1 LLIYGKSGTG
11 KSSIINCGL
20 ISKIPKEDIYSIN
33 IRCGKNPYHNFISE
47 IKKYSGISLDD
58 PLEILEDIFYKYSK
72 PVALVFDQFEE
83 VFILSDEEE
92 RKKLAAGLS
101 EIIKS
106 RLKINIILVIREE
119 YFASL
124 TEFESEIP
132 GLYINRVRIEKMNRY
147 SAKEAII
154 KPCLACNVGIEEGL
168 ADKIIDQL
176 VWQSE
181 GLELTWMQ
189 ILMDR
194 LYGTAAKRDPEN
206 PVINNEDLVSLGR
219 IGNVLSNFLDE
230 QLKLMPD
237 GELGEAVLKTM
248 ISTDGTKKLVN
259 LDDICAALKVTG
271 TTNEHNV
278 IEGILMH
285 LVNVRIITDKNEDG
299 FYELRHDAIAGRI
312 YERMTASEKEMIE
325 VRSFLDNSLRIY
337 KQRNILLTNNDLKYI
352 EQFETKLILSNEL
365 KDFIELSRKEIQRI
379 RLRRRNLSFVS
390 VIMLIAV
397 LFSFSVWALIERT
410 KALEQSRVA
419 EEQKNEALKAN
430 KEAENARMLGLQDEN
445 KAKENE
451 AIAIEQK
458 KLADEQKQVA
468 LSANMVAEDS
478 RKQALAEKNKAVENE
493 RLALVAKKE
502 ADDARNE
509 VIKTDRQSQFY
520 LYLFNGK
527 ELANKSLMM
536 QENDTLRALLS
547 LSAYHLVNYGY
558 KNFGQNSGLVKYDGD
573 ILKSLQNSCLLFET
587 DSLTDGEIWAI
598 SSGYKKIVFSNN
610 IGQLNIS
617 VLDAS
622 TPKKLPLLK
631 TERIFSLP
639 VKSMVRSLS
648 FDKGS
653 NRLACGTLDGN
664 VFLFDDIDSKSS
676 EQKLLYNHNGNRVQ
690 CLAFVPGKNWLISS
704 STDKTIHIWDLSQQ
718 KTVKELI
725 LSESVQ
731 KFVLVGQDHLIF
743 TNSTGNIFSFDLNKV
758 DREPETIYTG
768 NSRFPL
774 QTIAYN
780 STHKWIV
787 ASSAGTLRVFTIN
800 PDNLHV
806 ISSGQFTVKH
816 KSRVSQTGFT
826 PDGNWFVSTSPD
838 AIMLWDL
845 RDVSDQDID
854 KLVPIVIDNNRQIFS
869 VAFDEDSKY
878 LFYGDNRILHIYPIS
893 INNVYSLLRS
903 KMGRKELT
911 ELEWKYYVKGDL
923 VMPGMK

>member
-1 LLIYGKSGTG
+1 
-11 KSSIINCGL
+11 
-20 ISKIPKEDIYSIN
+20 
-33 IRCGKNPYHNFISE
+33 
-47 IKKYSGISLDD
+47 
-58 PLEILEDIFYKYSK
+58 
-72 PVALVFDQFEE
+72 
-83 VFILSDEEE
+83 
-92 RKKLAAGLS
+92 
-101 EIIKS
+101 
-106 RLKINIILVIREE
+106 
-119 YFASL
+119 
-124 TEFESEIP
+124 
-132 GLYINRVRIEKMNRY
+132 
-147 SAKEAII
+147 
-154 KPCLACNVGIEEGL
+154 
-168 ADKIIDQL
+168 
-176 VWQSE
+176 
-181 GLELTWMQ
+181 
-189 ILMDR
+189 
-194 LYGTAAKRDPEN
+194 
-206 PVINNEDLVSLGR
+206 
-219 IGNVLSNFLDE
+219 
-230 QLKLMPD
+230 
-237 GELGEAVLKTM
+237 
-248 ISTDGTKKLVN
+248 
-259 LDDICAALKVTG
+259 
-271 TTNEHNV
+271 
-278 IEGILMH
+278 
-285 LVNVRIITDKNEDG
+285 
-299 FYELRHDAIAGRI
+299 
-312 YERMTASEKEMIE
+312 MIE

>member
-1 LLIYGKSGTG
+1 
-11 KSSIINCGL
+11 
-20 ISKIPKEDIYSIN
+20 
-33 IRCGKNPYHNFISE
+33 
-47 IKKYSGISLDD
+47 
-58 PLEILEDIFYKYSK
+58 
-72 PVALVFDQFEE
+72 
-83 VFILSDEEE
+83 
-92 RKKLAAGLS
+92 
-101 EIIKS
+101 
-106 RLKINIILVIREE
+106 
-119 YFASL
+119 
-124 TEFESEIP
+124 
-132 GLYINRVRIEKMNRY
+132 
-147 SAKEAII
+147 
-154 KPCLACNVGIEEGL
+154 
-168 ADKIIDQL
+168 
-176 VWQSE
+176 
-181 GLELTWMQ
+181 
-189 ILMDR
+189 
-194 LYGTAAKRDPEN
+194 
-206 PVINNEDLVSLGR
+206 
-219 IGNVLSNFLDE
+219 
-230 QLKLMPD
+230 
-237 GELGEAVLKTM
+237 
-248 ISTDGTKKLVN
+248 
-259 LDDICAALKVTG
+259 
-271 TTNEHNV
+271 
-278 IEGILMH
+278 
-285 LVNVRIITDKNEDG
+285 
-299 FYELRHDAIAGRI
+299 
-312 YERMTASEKEMIE
+312 
-325 VRSFLDNSLRIY
+325 
-337 KQRNILLTNNDLKYI
+337 
-352 EQFETKLILSNEL
+352 
-365 KDFIELSRKEIQRI
+365 
-379 RLRRRNLSFVS
+379 
-390 VIMLIAV
+390 
-397 LFSFSVWALIERT
+397 
-410 KALEQSRVA
+410 
-419 EEQKNEALKAN
+419 
-430 KEAENARMLGLQDEN
+430 
-445 KAKENE
+445 
-451 AIAIEQK
+451 
-458 KLADEQKQVA
+458 
-468 LSANMVAEDS
+468 
-478 RKQALAEKNKAVENE
+478 
-493 RLALVAKKE
+493 
-502 ADDARNE
+502 
-509 VIKTDRQSQFY
+509 
-520 LYLFNGK
+520 
-527 ELANKSLMM
+527 MM